1 MEHIWLHG
9 ILRIPIHT
17 LLRATQLT
25 QQHNVVPF
33 FIVKLLLE
41 TNSQGLYYRDN
52 NGMIPLH
59 HAVDCPSRLLSC
71 SLLQW
76 QCRGHDNARP
86 IWTYSLALDHF

>member
-25 QQHNVVPF
+25 QQHNVVPL
-33 FIVKLLLE
+33 FIVKLLIE
-41 TNSQGLYYRDN
+41 TYSQGLYYRDN

-59 HAVDCPSRLLSC
+59 HAVD
-71 SLLQW
+71 
-76 QCRGHDNARP
+76 RP
-86 IWTYSLALDHF
+86 CLDCFRVVFYNGNVEATTMQDRYGRTPLH